1 MELLFVTD
9 KYWLFQTAF
18 GVPVGVDRTIENG
31 RYEGYIQ
38 AIAKAR
44 EETTCGQPTKT
55 QDNIYHCLVCT
66 TPHIPSNHWY
76 SIIWTLTLN
85 TMT

>member
-44 EETTCGQPTKT
+44 EETTCG
-55 QDNIYHCLVCT
+55 
-66 TPHIPSNHWY
+66 
-76 SIIWTLTLN
+76 
-85 TMT
+85 